1 MAAAPRPDA
10 RAGPAFQARSMAL
23 ISGLALIARLISLP
37 VSTERNMPP
46 DAAHF
51 LNIARCFKNGEGFS
65 NPSAWPAWMKPDR
78 LPMPETFKEPGYP
91 FLIAGLWRARLDPF
105 RAGQALSLIA
115 GLLLP
120 IVVYKLARRLDS
132 DPGAALWA
140 ALLAAASPLLIA
152 KSVSVLVESL
162 FALAIASMFLA
173 ALWRPDEETRE
184 RPLAADL
191 LTGALFGAAWL
202 LRAQTLIALPPALLL
217 LTARR
222 SRSRASLGVVVAA
235 IAALIVLSPFI
246 ARNLRLFGVPFYSD
260 VTVFGIWPYVDHMTF
275 SHGLERPPAP
285 IPFALAHVREVL
297 AHMIWSLHHFTL
309 GTLPREVLGNP
320 LWLLAF
326 AGGLWVTFARWRAWL
341 FAYVYLGTTVFFI
354 SGVHWDSYYF
364 TSTVACWCVISGAGI
379 AAALRAAGD
388 RPLWHRMKLRHA
400 GFVLAALCFALEAR
414 SARLGLDN
422 VPPQIEAA
430 RHEAA
435 WLRARLAPDEALM
448 VDYTSYYAWF
458 TQRHAVHLVVGDTA
472 AFRATVTRLNVRWA
486 ALPTSNLAAYA
497 AYYPGGRLPAL
508 LTFDHADSSRDVT
521 VFRVA
526 DVNFAAAAVSA
537 AGRSRE
543 AGAFCASGCE
553 MHDPRP
559 RVPRAGAATAAPRR
573 IHARSLAQRVNA
585 LIDFSSGSIPATGMY
600 PRPLRLS
607 EIPECTAI

>member
-1 MAAAPRPDA
+1 VSAGTPVATAPHAHA
-10 RAGPAFQARSMAL
+10 RTAPAFPARSLAL

-91 FLIAGLWRARLDPF
+91 YLIAGLWRAGVDPF

-120 IVVYKLARRLDS
+120 WVVYKLARRLDS
-132 DPGAALWA
+132 DPRTALWA

-173 ALWRPDEETRE
+173 ALWRPDDESRD

-222 SRSRASLGVVVAA
+222 SRSRALLGVA
-235 IAALIVLSPFI
+235 IAAAAAAIVLSPFI

-275 SHGLERPPAP
+275 SHGLARPPAP

-297 AHMIWSLHHFTL
+297 AHMIWSLRHFTL

-320 LWLLAF
+320 VWLLAF
-326 AGGLWVTFARWRAWL
+326 AGGLWVTFARWRSWR
-341 FAYVYLGTTVFFI
+341 FAYLYLGTTVFFI

-364 TSTVACWCVISGAGI
+364 TSTVACWCLIAGAGI
-379 AAALRAAGD
+379 AAALRWAGE
-388 RPLWHRMKLRHA
+388 RSLWRGVRLRHA
-400 GFVLAALCFALEAR
+400 MIALAALCFALEAR
-414 SARLGLDN
+414 SARRGLDS
-422 VPPQIEAA
+422 VPAQIEAA

-435 WLRARLAPDEALM
+435 WLSARLGRDEAVM

-458 TQRHAVHLVVGDTA
+458 TQRHAVHVVVGDTA

-497 AYYPGGRLPAL
+497 AYYPGARLPAL
-508 LTFDHADSSRDVT
+508 LQFDHADSSRDVT
-521 VFRVA
+521 VFRVGPVTA
-526 DVNFAAAAVSA
+526 PEPQGQGASA
-537 AGRSRE
+537 SVHG
-543 AGAFCASGCE
+543 
-553 MHDPRP
+553 
-559 RVPRAGAATAAPRR
+559 
-573 IHARSLAQRVNA
+573 
-585 LIDFSSGSIPATGMY
+585 
-600 PRPLRLS
+600 
-607 EIPECTAI
+607 